1 VLIRVF
7 PPEYISRADSNIK
20 SLSFLS
26 TSKMKKENIRAL
38 YKEKRAALSLHLKEK
53 MDDLLLIQF
62 QQLVIDIPSL
72 IMTYSPIKNFNEFDP
87 QTITDY
93 CYFKN
98 PGQQLFYPVMMEG
111 KKHPE
116 IISQIVD
123 DETIFKINKYGIE
136 EPIEG
141 IDMFPTE
148 IDLVIV
154 PLLCFDKKGNR
165 VGYGKG
171 CYDRFLKKCRKDCI
185 KIGFSYF
192 APVDQVDDINKFDV
206 KLDYGITPD
215 AIYQF

>member
-1 VLIRVF
+1 
-7 PPEYISRADSNIK
+7 
-20 SLSFLS
+20 
-26 TSKMKKENIRAL
+26 MKKEYIRTF
-38 YKEKRAALSLHLKEK
+38 YKEKRATLSPHLKVKFE
-53 MDDLLLIQF
+53 DLLLKKF
-62 QQLVIDIPSL
+62 QQLAIDIPSL
-72 IMTYSPIKNFNEFDP
+72 IMTYSPIKNLNEFDP

-98 PGQQLFYPVMMEG
+98 PGQHLFYPVMVDG
-111 KKHPE
+111 KKQPE
-116 IISQIVD
+116 IKSVIID
-123 DETIFKINKYGIE
+123 DETVFKTNQYGIE

-141 IDMFPTE
+141 IDMFPAE

-171 CYDRFLKKCRKDCI
+171 YYDRFLKQCRKDCI

-192 APVDQVDDINKFDV
+192 DPIDQVEDINKFDV

>member
-1 VLIRVF
+1 
-7 PPEYISRADSNIK
+7 
-20 SLSFLS
+20 
-26 TSKMKKENIRAL
+26 MKKEDIRAL
-38 YKEKRAALSLHLKEK
+38 YKEKRAALSINLKEK
-53 MDDLLLIQF
+53 LDDLLLIQF
-62 QQLVIDIPSL
+62 QQLEIDIPSL
-72 IMTYSPIKNFNEFDP
+72 IMTYSPIKHLNEYDP

-98 PGQQLFYPVMMEG
+98 PGQQLFYPVMVES
-111 KKHPE
+111 KNSPK
-116 IISQIVD
+116 IISVIVD
-123 DETIFKINKYGIE
+123 DETVFKTNQYGIE
-136 EPIEG
+136 EPLEG

-154 PLLCFDKKGNR
+154 PLICFDKKGNR

-171 CYDRFLKKCRKDCI
+171 YYDRFLKQCRKDCL

-192 APVDQVDDINKFDV
+192 DPIDQIDDINKYDV

>member
-1 VLIRVF
+1 
-7 PPEYISRADSNIK
+7 
-20 SLSFLS
+20 
-26 TSKMKKENIRAL
+26 MKKEDIRAL
-38 YKEKRAALSLHLKEK
+38 YKEKRAALSINLKEK
-53 MDDLLLIQF
+53 LDDLLLIQF
-62 QQLVIDIPSL
+62 QQLEIDIPSL
-72 IMTYSPIKNFNEFDP
+72 IMTYSPIKQLNEYDP

-98 PGQQLFYPVMMEG
+98 PGQQLFYPVMVES
-111 KKHPE
+111 KNSPK
-116 IISQIVD
+116 IISVIVD
-123 DETIFKINKYGIE
+123 DETVFKTNQYGIE
-136 EPIEG
+136 EPLEG

-154 PLLCFDKKGNR
+154 PLICFDKKGNR

-171 CYDRFLKKCRKDCI
+171 YYDRFLKQCRKDCL

-192 APVDQVDDINKFDV
+192 DPIDQIDDINKYDV